1 VFCTHTLQEK
11 NNDKALEKKTKD
23 KSRSKAE
30 TLTVMSVTQEKR
42 YLMGEID
49 IVSAGYRELFGENK
63 LEIAALPQSGSDR
76 KYFRIISE
84 SRSVIGAYNAN
95 LEENE
100 AFIGFS
106 KHFLMQKLP
115 VPEVYGYLPDKFIY
129 YLQDLGDTNLYTWL
143 HNRSDISDFSNE
155 TKDLYRKI
163 LDKLILF
170 QTQGIVGLDLELC
183 YPHKSFDRQSM
194 MWDMNYFKYMLLKLL
209 AVPFNERQLERDF
222 NALCD
227 YLLETGQD
235 YFLYR
240 DFQTANVMVIEG
252 EPWFIDYQGG
262 RKGAAQYDVASL
274 LFDAKIP
281 MSDLNREELLTY
293 YIDNFCMVSN
303 EDKNKFR
310 GYYAGFSMIRIM
322 QALGAFGFRGLYEQK
337 PTFTD
342 SIVPGVKLLN
352 KLIVS
357 AVNHINLPELYSAV
371 SAITASQKFIRL
383 NEERK

>member
-1 VFCTHTLQEK
+1 
-11 NNDKALEKKTKD
+11 
-23 KSRSKAE
+23 
-30 TLTVMSVTQEKR
+30 
-42 YLMGEID
+42 MGEID
-49 IVSAGYRELFGENK
+49 IVSEGYRELFGK
-63 LEIAALPQSGSDR
+63 SKIEIVALPQSGSDR
-76 KYFRIISE
+76 KYFRITE
-84 SRSVIGAYNAN
+84 DCKSVIGAYNAN
-95 LEENE
+95 LDENE

-106 KHFLMQKLP
+106 KHFLKQGLP
-115 VPEVYGYLPDKFIY
+115 VPEVYGYLPEKFIY

-143 HNRSDISDFSNE
+143 HSRKDISDFNDE
-155 TKDLYRKI
+155 TKCLYREI

-170 QTQGIVGLDLELC
+170 QTHGIVGLDLELC

-209 AVPFNERQLERDF
+209 AVPFNERNLERDF
-222 NALCD
+222 NSLCD

-240 DFQTANVMVIEG
+240 DFQTANVMVVRG

-281 MSDLNREELLTY
+281 MSDSDREELLGY
-293 YIDNFCMVSN
+293 YIDNFCAVSK

-310 GYYAGFSMIRIM
+310 GYYAGFSMIRVM

-342 SIVPGVKLLN
+342 SIVPGVILLN
-352 KLIVS
+352 KLISS
-357 AVNHINLPELYSAV
+357 AKSHINLPELYSTV
-371 SAITASQKFIRL
+371 QAIPATQKFIKL
-383 NEERK
+383 SDLKKNI